1 MEENKNI
8 DQTSTKKVDKAK
20 VKKIVSTS
28 LTVAE
33 CILVVF
39 LLIVSILT
47 MGTTS
52 YNSSEV
58 ASNPITGNSLF
69 PVLSDSMAP
78 TFKKGDLVYGKQFS
92 NDAVE
97 RKEQLYLLKGD
108 DTLGENK
115 GDIIS
120 YWSMINGNEVIVTHR
135 IRRVEQVSV
144 GTDSLGNDIYD
155 ICIYTRGD
163 AEKNEESNVISISAD
178 KIIAKYKGHI
188 AGMGTVVY
196 GLQSNTTLMFCV
208 IVLPLIALF
217 IWNGYSF
224 IRLIFVQK
232 KDAAIEEITM
242 QHEEEKAQIL
252 EEAKRLAL
260 EELKK
265 EMKEKEKEKDKKS
278 E

>member
-135 IRRVEQVSV
+135 IRRVEQVNV

-208 IVLPLIALF
+208 IVLPLIGLF

>member
-20 VKKIVSTS
+20 VKKILSTS

-135 IRRVEQVSV
+135 IRRVEQVKV

-224 IRLIFVQK
+224 IRLIYVQN

>member
-1 MEENKNI
+1 MEQQVENVEVAKN
-8 DQTSTKKVDKAK
+8 KKAK
-20 VKKIVSTS
+20 VKKIVTTS

-33 CILVVF
+33 CLLVVF

-52 YNSSEV
+52 SNTSSV

-92 NDAVE
+92 NDPTE
-97 RKEQLYLLKGD
+97 RKEQIESLKGD

-115 GDIIS
+115 GDIIM
-120 YWSMINGNEVIVTHR
+120 YWSYVNGEEAVVTHR
-135 IRRVEQVSV
+135 IREVREIITES
-144 GTDSLGNDIYD
+144 GSITYG
-155 ICIYTRGD
+155 IYTRGD
-163 AEKNEESNVISISAD
+163 AEEDISTNVINISTD
-178 KIIAKYKGHI
+178 KIIAKYKGHVN
-188 AGMGTVVY
+188 GMGTVVY

>member
-120 YWSMINGNEVIVTHR
+120 YWSMINGDEVIVTHR
-135 IRRVEQVSV
+135 IRKVEQVNV

>member
-8 DQTSTKKVDKAK
+8 DQTSIKKVDKAK
-20 VKKIVSTS
+20 VKKILSTS

-135 IRRVEQVSV
+135 IRRVEQVKV

-265 EMKEKEKEKDKKS
+265 EMKEKEKETDKKS

>member
-1 MEENKNI
+1 MKQQVEN
-8 DQTSTKKVDKAK
+8 VDNLKDKKAK
-20 VKKIVSTS
+20 VKKIVNTS

-33 CILVVF
+33 CLLVVF
-39 LLIVSILT
+39 LLIISILT
-47 MGTTS
+47 MGTT
-52 YNSSEV
+52 NSNTSSV

-92 NDAVE
+92 NDATE
-97 RKEQLYLLKGD
+97 RRQQIETLQGD

-115 GDIIS
+115 GDIIM
-120 YWSMINGNEVIVTHR
+120 YWSYIDGKEAVITHR
-135 IRRVEQVSV
+135 IREVRELIGEGGVKTVS
-144 GTDSLGNDIYD
+144 
-155 ICIYTRGD
+155 IYTRGD
-163 AEKNEESNVISISAD
+163 AEEDISANVINISTD
-178 KIIAKYKGHI
+178 KIIAKYKGHVN
-188 AGMGTVVY
+188 GMGTIVY

-224 IRLIFVQK
+224 VRLIFVQK

>member
-20 VKKIVSTS
+20 VKKILSTS

-163 AEKNEESNVISISAD
+163 AERNEESNVISISAD

-188 AGMGTVVY
+188 AGMGAVVY

>member
-1 MEENKNI
+1 MEQQVENVEVAKN
-8 DQTSTKKVDKAK
+8 KKAK
-20 VKKIVSTS
+20 VKKIVNTS

-33 CILVVF
+33 CLLVVF

-52 YNSSEV
+52 SNTSSV

-92 NDAVE
+92 NDPTE
-97 RKEQLYLLKGD
+97 RKEQIESLKGD

-115 GDIIS
+115 GDIIM
-120 YWSMINGNEVIVTHR
+120 YWSYVN
-135 IRRVEQVSV
+135 
-144 GTDSLGNDIYD
+144 
-155 ICIYTRGD
+155 
-163 AEKNEESNVISISAD
+163 
-178 KIIAKYKGHI
+178 
-188 AGMGTVVY
+188 GMGTVVY

>member
-20 VKKIVSTS
+20 VKKILSTS

-208 IVLPLIALF
+208 IVLPLIGLF

-242 QHEEEKAQIL
+242 EN
-252 EEAKRLAL
+252 
-260 EELKK
+260 
-265 EMKEKEKEKDKKS
+265 
-278 E
+278 

>member
-69 PVLSDSMAP
+69 PALSDSMAP

-120 YWSMINGNEVIVTHR
+120 YWSMINGDEVIVTHR
-135 IRRVEQVSV
+135 IRKVEQVNV

>member
-1 MEENKNI
+1 MKQQVEN
-8 DQTSTKKVDKAK
+8 VDNLKDKKAK
-20 VKKIVSTS
+20 VKKIVNTS

-33 CILVVF
+33 CLLVVF
-39 LLIVSILT
+39 LLIISILT
-47 MGTTS
+47 MGTT
-52 YNSSEV
+52 NSNTSSV

-92 NDAVE
+92 NDATE
-97 RKEQLYLLKGD
+97 RRQQIETLQGD

-115 GDIIS
+115 GDIIM
-120 YWSMINGNEVIVTHR
+120 YWSYIDGKEAVITHR
-135 IRRVEQVSV
+135 IREVRELIGEGGVKTVS
-144 GTDSLGNDIYD
+144 
-155 ICIYTRGD
+155 IYTRGD
-163 AEKNEESNVISISAD
+163 AEENISTNVINISTD
-178 KIIAKYKGHI
+178 KIIAKYKGHVN
-188 AGMGTVVY
+188 GMGTIVY

-224 IRLIFVQK
+224 VRLIFVQK

-265 EMKEKEKEKDKKS
+265 EMKEKEKETDKKS

>member
-8 DQTSTKKVDKAK
+8 NQTSTKKVDKAK

-135 IRRVEQVSV
+135 IRRVEQVNV

-163 AEKNEESNVISISAD
+163 AERNEESNVISISAD

-265 EMKEKEKEKDKKS
+265 EMKEKEKDKDKKS

>member
-135 IRRVEQVSV
+135 IRRVEQVKV

>member
-1 MEENKNI
+1 MDKDIPVNLYGDELRIKQIITNI
-8 DQTSTKKVDKAK
+8 MNNA
-20 VKKIVSTS
+20 VKYTESG
-28 LTVAE
+28 
-33 CILVVF
+33 
-39 LLIVSILT
+39 SIT
-47 MGTTS
+47 
-52 YNSSEV
+52 
-58 ASNPITGNSLF
+58 
-69 PVLSDSMAP
+69 
-78 TFKKGDLVYGKQFS
+78 YG
-92 NDAVE
+92 
-97 RKEQLYLLKGD
+97 
-108 DTLGENK
+108 
-115 GDIIS
+115 
-120 YWSMINGNEVIVTHR
+120 
-135 IRRVEQVSV
+135 
-144 GTDSLGNDIYD
+144 
-155 ICIYTRGD
+155 IYTRGD
-163 AEKNEESNVISISAD
+163 AEEDISTNVINISTD
-178 KIIAKYKGHI
+178 KIIAKYKGHVN
-188 AGMGTVVY
+188 GMGTVVY